1 MKELNT
7 IQTSKLVSLLAE
19 ETINYYK
26 LVGYGASI
34 EECRQCNHGI
44 KQIEI
49 ELNSRRNS
57 ENILHPEVMNE
68 PAEFTL

>member
-57 ENILHPEVMNE
+57 ENILHPEVIIE